1 MEFHWLQWMQLLHWL
16 QLHWLPCVQ
25 CTGCRTC
32 TRVDYVAAAVILGA
46 EVAVEWVRGKIIA
59 VRFSKFWQGRLHRKL
74 WIQGSIGCSGCSGGC
89 NGGIGCSAGT
99 FPNGMGL
106 MEASQGEAVVARAGV
121 SAEVV
126 ASPSGPQVVEVL
138 CKWLCYILCYCCVQ

>member
-32 TRVDYVAAAVILGA
+32 TMVDYVAAAVILGA
-46 EVAVEWVRGKIIA
+46 EVAVEWVGKIIA
-59 VRFSKFWQGRLHRKL
+59 VRSSKFLA
-74 WIQGSIGCSGCSGGC
+74 GSPTSEAVDTGFHWLQWMQWWMQWWHWLQCRHIPERDGIDGSESRGSGGC
-89 NGGIGCSAGT
+89 AGRCICR
-99 FPNGMGL
+99 
-106 MEASQGEAVVARAGV
+106 S
-121 SAEVV
+121 V

-138 CKWLCYILCYCCVQ
+138 CKWICYILCYCCVQ